1 MKRNAK
7 LRILIW
13 SIVIALLL
21 LLTFSAVVIHNRLPS
36 RPTDKATPVTE
47 PLEIFHEE
55 TAASMSA
62 VLAKDAE
69 VFAIPSENAT
79 CLATLSSGTE
89 VTFSRQESVNGQ
101 PWVHIF
107 SPTGGWLPQSALIF
121 TGTLASGSQT
131 SDSGTAS
138 EPETVVAESAV
149 LVEDAALHTSPS
161 RESRRSSTLDKDTVV
176 TVVRQES
183 INGEIWV
190 YLSTDTATGWLPQSM
205 LLFANNTSDP
215 QASDS
220 GTASEPE
227 TVSTAPA
234 SP

>member
-36 RPTDKATPVTE
+36 RPTDEATPVTE

-69 VFAIPSENAT
+69 VFATPSENAT

-89 VTFSRQESVNGQ
+89 VTVSRQESVNGQ
-101 PWVHIF
+101 PWVYLL

-121 TGTLASGSQT
+121 TGTLASESE
-131 SDSGTAS
+131 TA
-138 EPETVVAESAV
+138 AADSAV
-149 LVEDAALHTSPS
+149 LVQDAALYTSPS

-183 INGEIWV
+183 INGEIWL

-205 LLFANNTSDP
+205 LLFADNTSDP
-215 QASDS
+215 QTSDS

-227 TVSTAPA
+227 TVTTAPA

>member
-101 PWVHIF
+101 PWVYIF
-107 SPTGGWLPQSALIF
+107 SPTSGWLPQSALIF
-121 TGTLASGSQT
+121 TGTLASESE
-131 SDSGTAS
+131 TA
-138 EPETVVAESAV
+138 AADSAV
-149 LVEDAALHTSPS
+149 LVQDAALYTSPS
-161 RESRRSSTLDKDTVV
+161 RESRHSSTLDKDTVV

-205 LLFANNTSDP
+205 LLFADNTSDP
-215 QASDS
+215 Q
-220 GTASEPE
+220 ASEPE

>member
-62 VLAKDAE
+62 ILAKDAE

-79 CLATLSSGTE
+79 CLATLSSGME

-101 PWVHIF
+101 PWVYIF
-107 SPTGGWLPQSALIF
+107 SPTSGWLPQSALIF
-121 TGTLASGSQT
+121 TGTLASESE
-131 SDSGTAS
+131 TA
-138 EPETVVAESAV
+138 AADSAV
-149 LVEDAALHTSPS
+149 LVQDAALYTSPS
-161 RESRRSSTLDKDTVV
+161 RESRHSSTLDKDTVV

-205 LLFANNTSDP
+205 LLFADNTSDP
-215 QASDS
+215 Q
-220 GTASEPE
+220 ASEPE